1 MCSKDSYPLPRID
14 HLVDTMFGHKRH
26 GFLDVFSR
34 YHQISMVELNQEKT
48 FFIID
53 YDTYYY
59 IVVSFDMKMQGRL
72 IKECEQGLSEAN
84 RRCYKGLCR

>member
-14 HLVDTMFGHKRH
+14 HLVDTMSGHKRLS
-26 GFLDVFSR
+26 FLDVFSR

-53 YDTYYY
+53 YDTYHY
-59 IVVSFDMKMQGRL
+59 IVMLFDMKMQGRL

-84 RRCYKGLCR
+84 